1 MLAPTLVVGLGG
13 TGSDIVQRVAKQVT
27 NEQRKRIGFIVFDT
41 DINELREIR
50 EQNPFIRTVQT
61 STSLTVGEY
70 LNIDAHAR
78 DEWFPVNKILSR
90 KTLANGAGQV
100 RAISRLAIDTAVRAG
115 QMEPLHQAIADLYK
129 LEGEKEIHALR
140 VLIVSSLA
148 GGTGSGLILPIS
160 MYMKHYLKTKFQQ
173 SANITRGFFI
183 LPEVFYEVIKGQSER
198 NNLKCNAY
206 ATLRELDA
214 FLMKGDGTLPKKY
227 RDTLKFEFPRVGSK
241 EHEDYDV
248 MPFDFC
254 FLFDAQNVDGK
265 KLNSFNQ
272 YKDHAA
278 SCIYAQSIG
287 PMNKRSNSSEDNT
300 IRELVSSGG
309 RNRYAGAGSSM
320 LIYPSSD
327 VQRYLALE
335 WAKQSVSEQWL
346 TFDRQYKDKSIL
358 NNEMRS
364 RGYNVKDLEPGE
376 DYIVSVEAAANQK
389 EPFGNFIVNS
399 TAVFDSD
406 GLNRVGNKWLVYVA
420 NLKSYVEQMS
430 SSGQRDLDSQRDMAN
445 RGVNQLGVDGN
456 HEYES
461 FYNAY
466 SEMLKYK
473 GMVFK
478 RSDETARTIAY
489 MMFKSENESI
499 TKDKHKHQLETYL
512 RDSNDQFIHPNAVR
526 YFLYQTLEVLKK
538 EKLVVDNDLQEI
550 NDFFE
555 TFERVAFD
563 DPNTEDIVE
572 SAPDLL
578 NRKKGLINKLRKRLT
593 ADQEDLLQQY
603 KRFIDKVDQYR
614 TQSIYQEVLRS
625 GIEYVGDLS
634 RSFQVFYKSFESS
647 VTDISREIS
656 KIKTKYEG
664 IKGSATRYVCA
675 TENCFDKFHKQM
687 PFTGNAMNLPGEL
700 SDKIYMKVRKHAL
713 LKDKPTNDSFFV
725 ELFDKDILGYFKT
738 SLMESYGSKIDI
750 DIIEALEL
758 EARYEKDIFDEEQIK
773 HYVEHVI
780 EETKN
785 LSAPFIEKPLGEQKT
800 MIIACAY
807 HPMIDQKDNP
817 KRHMLIN
824 EQLQNAGGVADDDI
838 DKNMILFYKSIYGL
852 RANELSKFAPP
863 AMDDSL
869 APREAGDYYK
879 SYFEL
884 ISKIKPKSEETPVIT
899 PHIDREWHW
908 INRLPDLDEKS
919 QKMQEDNIYR
929 AFLNGLLYEKIQYRA
944 MPSKKPWY
952 RLVFPK
958 IMPED
963 FVVSNGTPC
972 DSFYEVLDAL
982 TINPTVVQRINEITR
997 EEHQKELL
1005 MSRKVNFYTSRL
1017 KMHFDK
1023 LRVQEFA
1030 DHQISLFDLV
1040 LFLKLSSPERDFED
1054 KQGMA
1059 FIQLIFE
1066 EVHQYIKTLESED
1079 EADVIF
1085 AKFILEQYHILR
1097 NNYTWYKEKWG
1108 VSIITYS
1115 ESLVELAIH
1124 QLVDMDLIKEAD
1136 EIREYNQKDNQERL
1150 AEYREE
1156 LESMS

>member
-27 NEQRKRIGFIVFDT
+27 DEQRKKIGFVVFDT
-41 DINELREIR
+41 DVNELREIR
-50 EQNPFIRTVQT
+50 EKNPFIKTVQT
-61 STSLTVGEY
+61 STRLSVGEY
-70 LNIDAHAR
+70 LNIDTHAR
-78 DEWFPVNKILSR
+78 DNWFPINKILSR
-90 KTLANGAGQV
+90 KTLTEGAGQV

-115 QMEPLHQAIADLYK
+115 QMEPLHEAIADLYK
-129 LEGEKEIHALR
+129 LEGEQVEQALR
-140 VLIVSSLA
+140 VIIVSSLA

-160 MYMKHYLKTKFQQ
+160 MYMKHYLTTKFQQ

-183 LPEVFYEVIKGQSER
+183 LPEVFYEVIRGQSER

-214 FLMKGDGTLPKKY
+214 FSMKGDGTLPKKY
-227 RDTLKFEFPRVGSK
+227 RETLKFEFPRVGSK

-320 LIYPSSD
+320 LIYPNED
-327 VQRYLALE
+327 IKRYLSLQ

-346 TFDRQYKDKSIL
+346 TFDRQYKEKSVL

-376 DYIVSVEAAANQK
+376 DYITSVEAAASQK

-406 GLNRVGNKWLVYVA
+406 GLNRVNDKWLVYVA
-420 NLKSYVEQMS
+420 NLKNYVETMS
-430 SSGQRDLDSQRDMAN
+430 SSGQRDLDAQRDMAS
-445 RGVNQLGVDGN
+445 RSVNQLGVDGN
-456 HEYES
+456 NEYES

-473 GMVFK
+473 GMVYK

-512 RDSNDQFIHPNAVR
+512 RDTNDQFIHPNAVR
-526 YFLYQTLEVLKK
+526 YFLYQTLVVLKK
-538 EKLVVDNDLQEI
+538 EKLVVDNELQEI
-550 NDFFE
+550 NNFFE
-555 TFERVAFD
+555 TFERIAFD
-563 DPNTEDIVE
+563 DPDTEDVLE
-572 SAPDLL
+572 TASDLL
-578 NRKKGLINKLRKRLT
+578 NRKKGLINRMRKKLT
-593 ADQEDLLQQY
+593 SDQEDLLQKY
-603 KRFIDKVDQYR
+603 KRFVDQVDRYR

-634 RSFQVFYKSFESS
+634 KSFQVFYTSFENS
-647 VTDISREIS
+647 VSDISREIA
-656 KIKTKYEG
+656 KLKTKYEG
-664 IKGSATRYVCA
+664 IKGDATRYVCA
-675 TENCFDKFHKQM
+675 TEKCFNKFHKQM
-687 PFTGNAMNLPGEL
+687 PFTGSAMNLPGEL
-700 SDKIYMKVRKHAL
+700 SDKIYLKVRKYAL

-725 ELFDKDILGYFKT
+725 ELFDKDILGYFQT

-758 EARYEKDIFDEEQIK
+758 EAHYEKDIFDDDQIQY
-773 HYVEHVI
+773 YVKNVI
-780 EETKN
+780 ADTKN
-785 LSAPFIEKPLGEQKT
+785 LSDPFIEKPLGEQKT
-800 MIIACAY
+800 MITACAY
-807 HPMIDQKDNP
+807 HPDIDIKDNP
-817 KRHMLIN
+817 KRHLLVN
-824 EQLQNAGGVADDDI
+824 EQLSNAGGVADDDI
-838 DKNMILFYKSIYGL
+838 EKNMILFYKSIYGL
-852 RANELSKFAPP
+852 RANDLSKFAPP
-863 AMDDSL
+863 SKDDL
-869 APREAGDYYK
+869 APREAGEYYK

-908 INRLPDLDEKS
+908 INRLPDLDERS
-919 QKMQEDNIYR
+919 QKAQEENIYR
-929 AFLNGLLYEKIQYRA
+929 AFLNGFLFDKIQYRA
-944 MPSKKPWY
+944 VPRKKPWY

-982 TINPTVVQRINEITR
+982 TINPIVVKRINELTKD
-997 EEHQKELL
+997 EYEKEILL
-1005 MSRKVNFYTSRL
+1005 SKKTSFADSRFKTHL
-1017 KMHFDK
+1017 DK
-1023 LRVQEFA
+1023 LRIQEFS
-1030 DHQISLFDLV
+1030 DNQLSIFDLI
-1040 LFLKLSSPERDFED
+1040 LLLKLSSPEKEFED
-1054 KQGMA
+1054 TQGMD

-1066 EVHQYIKTLESED
+1066 DVYEYIKTIES
-1079 EADVIF
+1079 ADAVDDVF
-1085 AKFILEQYHILR
+1085 AKFILEQYHVLR
-1097 NNYTWYKEKWG
+1097 NNFDWYEEKWDA
-1108 VSIITYS
+1108 SIITYS

-1124 QLVDMDLIKEAD
+1124 HLVDMDLNKEAD
-1136 EIREYNQKDNQERL
+1136 EIKKYNMEYNQIRL
-1150 AEYREE
+1150 TKYRESLE
-1156 LESMS
+1156 L